1 MAGAQSQHRK
11 GIALVVAAAVA
22 WSTAPFFTRLLPFD
36 SWTILFWRGLFGAA
50 MISAILVLL
59 QGRAG
64 LRDFSRMDRTGWL
77 VASLSTLGMVCFIP
91 SLQLTSVSNVAIIIA
106 TGPFVTA
113 ALAWIWLREVPRLR
127 TTLASIVALV
137 GIAII
142 VGGARL
148 SSDILG
154 IALAVVMTVAIA
166 VMTVIVRQHRNT
178 SMVAAAAL
186 SNILGSVVSIPFA
199 QGIATVTAHDLVIFA
214 MFGFCQVAMG
224 LSLYMLGSRLLPSSQ
239 AALIATLET
248 PLMPFWI
255 WLAFQEAP
263 SSRAL
268 IGGALVMGAVIADIV
283 GDVSEQKQPAAPMP

>member
-59 QGRAG
+59 QGWNG
-64 LRDFSRMDRTGWL
+64 LRDFTRMGRTGWL
-77 VASLSTLGMVCFIP
+77 VASLSALGMVCFIP

-113 ALAWIWLREVPRLR
+113 ALAWVWLKEVPRLR
-127 TTLASIVALV
+127 TTLASIVALC

-154 IALAVVMTVAIA
+154 IALAVIMTVAIA
-166 VMTVIVRQHRNT
+166 AMTVIVRQHRNT

-186 SNILGSVVSIPFA
+186 SNILGCVVSAPFA
-199 QGIATVTAHDLVIFA
+199 QGIAAVTAHDVFVFA
-214 MFGFCQVAMG
+214 MFGFCQVALG

-248 PLMPFWI
+248 PLMPFWV

-268 IGGALVMGAVIADIV
+268 VGGALVMGAVIADIV
-283 GDVSEQKQPAAPMP
+283 GDHREQKQPA